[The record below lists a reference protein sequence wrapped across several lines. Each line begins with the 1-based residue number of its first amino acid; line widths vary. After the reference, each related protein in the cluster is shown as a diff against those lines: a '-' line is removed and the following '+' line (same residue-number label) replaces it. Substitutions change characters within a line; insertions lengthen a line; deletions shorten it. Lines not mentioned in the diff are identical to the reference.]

1 MEVETF
7 INKSSI
13 VKRCCSLIIGTLYWK
28 RRKSIE
34 ILTNYTVDEDFSFF
48 WKRPMSDFL
57 RARNVARA
65 VPKVLAFV
73 FCEMEPISTQV
84 CTYFYFLLMKLL
96 LRRFLLFLLKK
107 AEAYFTLCN
116 DLMLCFYGL

>member
-1 MEVETF
+1 MEVETY

-34 ILTNYTVDEDFSFF
+34 ILTNSTVDEDFSFF
-48 WKRPMSDFL
+48 GKDPRLISLESETWREQYPKSLPLFSAKWSLFL
-57 RARNVARA
+57 LKCV
-65 VPKVLAFV
+65 
-73 FCEMEPISTQV
+73 
-84 CTYFYFLLMKLL
+84 YFYFLLMKLL

-116 DLMLCFYGL
+116 DIMLCFYGL